1 MNYDELWIINVNN
14 AGEIHSFKFQMFRK
28 EPLLHA
34 ANKVAAATSVEA
46 VVSLGS
52 WEFEFQWFS
61 GT

>member
-1 MNYDELWIINVNN
+1 MQIMQVKFTVS
-14 AGEIHSFKFQMFRK
+14 SFKCFIRK

-46 VVSLGS
+46 IVSLGS